1 MAHPAGRRAPRAALP
16 LLTLVLLGALGLA
29 LGQTAPDPAPSS
41 IITITPDTA
50 RPVAQPVVA
59 RPIESTPTVPG
70 SARDSSGG
78 PNDPPVAAAAT
89 ASDTTS
95 LQTRWVAEWA
105 NMRRL
110 PSNEAPVVRVLPPGT
125 MVRGTPSKWGW
136 WAIQYQGDTVGY
148 VAGSLLRP
156 SRPPGTT
163 ARPPA
168 DR

>member
-1 MAHPAGRRAPRAALP
+1 MAHPAGRRAPRAAIP
-16 LLTLVLLGALGLA
+16 LLMAAILGALGLA
-29 LGQTAPDPAPSS
+29 LGQTAPKPAPPSTPPGGDGPAPLS
-41 IITITPDTA
+41 VVTRPAESTAAVPDT
-50 RPVAQPVVA
+50 V
-59 RPIESTPTVPG
+59 
-70 SARDSSGG
+70 RDSSTA
-78 PNDPPVAAAAT
+78 PSLPEVTAT
-89 ASDTTS
+89 VGDTPS
-95 LQTRWVAEWA
+95 LQTRWVADWS
-105 NMRRL
+105 NMRRS
-110 PSNEAPVVRVLPPGT
+110 PSNEAPVVRVIPPGT